1 MDPFQAIASATQIVA
16 SMLGAVSALEEAYR
30 DLREA
35 PKRIRIIEVFVCD
48 LENVFKN
55 MKQKHAHKL
64 HNSQLER
71 QLLSLGGLIER
82 LHVNLS
88 KARKEVSKG
97 KTKSLGKVV
106 WSSMVG
112 NPLSKVIQ
120 SIRDDLNWWLEL
132 QKISEDIEK
141 ALESKAES
149 LPPLL
154 RVNVEQSYPVSKK
167 CHYVRKLLE
176 KEDSAKVILIVGLS
190 GIGKSCLARQVAS
203 NPPMRFVHGAVE
215 LRFGQWCSRAACNGS
230 RVEYHKRLAKRV
242 SRVLMQIGFI
252 KNSQEE
258 MCADLEDM
266 TCLLQKALVS
276 KRLLILLDDVWEQ
289 DIVEIFAKLY
299 DNDCRFLV
307 TTRNEAV
314 YEITE
319 AEKVEI
325 CKDDIKEISRD
336 ILLHHC
342 LLSSDELPS
351 TAEGLLDRCGHH
363 PLTVAVMGKALR
375 KEKRLDKWKKA
386 ILNLSTY
393 ATWSESPI
401 SYTNE
406 KNSENTLTIFGS
418 FEFSLE
424 AMPEQSRTFFLA
436 LAAISWTEPVPEACL
451 EALWTVLGQVTLFPF
466 IMSKLVEGSLVI
478 KMDTQSSY
486 HVHDMVSL
494 YLENKTEDAVS
505 RILMKSSADSAA
517 SIAPWLFIFGKEPAK
532 VIAKEKMEFF
542 LNAQERQVIN
552 TLENI
557 IQSLMASKS
566 ISELEASRK
575 SFSVILG
582 HRAAKL
588 ISTSNASQTLIVS
601 VSKTVTTIFTK
612 EDYCDHALSFEST
625 VAIDRLMSLLQ
636 DCDDLQTLA
645 IASNCVTKIAEFGS
659 TSTIDKVLMTV
670 PLNQLAELFSPETE
684 EWHETA
690 FTTLMSLTKSGKS
703 RAVEMMTAA
712 GIDKRLLVLLKN
724 GSEVAQHHAVIA
736 LKTFYEL
743 GGMNEQSLIPPGT
756 LNNLPWNVRLS
767 LERLN
772 ISDSIITY
780 SPKTKLF
787 KELVDKIFTRER
799 KQVSEALQ
807 EMIPIVEKASDP
819 MIGDMI
825 LNSHLIERLASL
837 LQQRDAEWDGARSE
851 SAFILM
857 KLACSGGEPFI
868 QRILKSDIILDLVK
882 MMQYFKEDLQDSAY
896 MALHQVIYGKGS
908 GLFFNRLLH
917 MGVMERLIQG
927 LDSKLLK
934 TKELNMLFLLDLV
947 ETGSKPCI
955 ERMLSLGLI
964 EKLLSMEMAGG
975 KLIGGVV
982 RFLRGLELCKN
993 ISAAERRVMKQQIVR
1008 KVREDLVG
1016 HKLESSIVAS
1026 VEVFVSETS
1035 KGSSGTKQRK

>member
-1 MDPFQAIASATQIVA
+1 MDPLQAIASATQIVA
-16 SMLGAVSALEEAYR
+16 SMVGAVSALEEAYR

-35 PKRIRIIEVFVCD
+35 PKRIRILELFVCD

-55 MKQKHAHKL
+55 IKQKHAHKL

-71 QLLSLGGLIER
+71 QHLSLGALIER

-88 KARKEVSKG
+88 KARKELSKG
-97 KTKSLGKVV
+97 KPKSFGKVV
-106 WSSMVG
+106 WISMVG

-120 SIRDDLNWWLEL
+120 SIRDDLTWWLEL
-132 QKISEDIEK
+132 QKISDDIEK
-141 ALESKAES
+141 AVESNAES

-154 RVNVEQSYPVSKK
+154 RVTVEQGYPMSKK

-176 KEDSAKVILIVGLS
+176 EDNSAKVILIVGLS

-203 NPPMRFVHGAVE
+203 SPPIRFVHGAVE
-215 LRFGQWCSRAACNGS
+215 LRFGQWCSRAACNGN
-230 RVEYHKRLAKRV
+230 RIEYHKRLAKRI
-242 SRVLMQIGFI
+242 SWALMQIGFI
-252 KNSQEE
+252 KNSQEV

-266 TCLLQKALVS
+266 TCLLQTALVGKS
-276 KRLLILLDDVWEQ
+276 LLILLDDVWEQ
-289 DIVEIFAKLY
+289 DIVERFAKLY
-299 DNDCRFLV
+299 NNDCRYLV

-314 YEITE
+314 FEITE

-342 LLSSDELPS
+342 LLSRDELPS
-351 TAEGLLDRCGHH
+351 TAESLLDRCGHH

-375 KEKRLDKWKKA
+375 KETRLDKWEKA
-386 ILNLSTY
+386 IFNLSTY

-406 KNSENTLTIFGS
+406 KSSESTLTIFGS

-424 AMPEQSRTFFLA
+424 AMPEQSRTFFLD

-451 EALWTVLGQVTLFPF
+451 EALWTVLGQVTLFPL

-478 KMDTQSSY
+478 KMDTQLSY

-494 YLENKTEDAVS
+494 YLENKTEDAIS

-517 SIAPWLFIFGKEPAK
+517 SIAPWLFIFGKETAK
-532 VIAKEKMEFF
+532 FIAKEKMESF
-542 LNAQERQVIN
+542 LNAQEMQVIN

-582 HRAAKL
+582 PRAAEL
-588 ISTSNASQTLIVS
+588 ISTSNGSQALIIA
-601 VSKTVTTIFTK
+601 VSKTITTIFTK

-625 VAIDRLMSLLQ
+625 VAIDRLLSLLQ
-636 DCDDLQTLA
+636 DCDNLQSLA
-645 IASNCVTKIAEFGS
+645 IVTNCVAKIAEFGN
-659 TSTIDKVLMTV
+659 TSTIDKVLMSV
-670 PLNQLAELFSPETE
+670 PMNQLAELFAPESE
-684 EWHETA
+684 EWHESACTS
-690 FTTLMSLTKSGKS
+690 LMSLTKAGKS
-703 RAVEMMTAA
+703 KAVEMMMAS

-724 GSEVAQHHAVIA
+724 GSEVAQHHAIVA

-743 GGMNEQSLIPPGT
+743 GGVNEQSLLPPGA

-767 LERLN
+767 FETFK
-772 ISDSIITY
+772 ISDRTITC
-780 SPKTKLF
+780 SPKAKLF
-787 KELVDKIFTRER
+787 EDLLDRTLSKER

-819 MIGDMI
+819 MICEMI
-825 LNSHLIERLASL
+825 LKSHLVERLASL
-837 LQQRDAEWDGARSE
+837 LQNRDGEWDRARSE

-857 KLACSGGEPFI
+857 KLTCSGGEPFI
-868 QRILKSDIILDLVK
+868 RRILKSDIILELVR

-896 MALHQVIYGKGS
+896 MALHHIIFGKGS
-908 GLFFNRLLH
+908 GLFFNRLLQ
-917 MGVMERLIQG
+917 MGVIERLIQG

-947 ETGSKPCI
+947 EAGSKPCI

-964 EKLLSMEMAGG
+964 EKLVNMEKGGG
-975 KLIGGVV
+975 KLGGGVV

-993 ISAAERRVMKQQIVR
+993 ISAAERRVIKQHIVR
-1008 KVREDLVG
+1008 KVREAVVG
-1016 HKLESSIVAS
+1016 HKLESSLVAS
-1026 VEVFVSETS
+1026 VEDFVSES
-1035 KGSSGTKQRK
+1035 SRGSSGSKQRK